1 MLRKQE
7 NVSQLQI
14 LHNKLNELEIE
25 VRNLKLSLKN
35 NSLQQPKSIN
45 HVLGVNKERSNSRN
59 AIGLM
64 RQDFSEQKLASR
76 MLKIFT
82 NSFKNPIP
90 SSFMR

>member
-7 NVSQLQI
+7 NVNQLQI
-14 LHNKLNELEIE
+14 LQNKLNELEIE

-35 NSLQQPKSIN
+35 NSLQQPKNIN
-45 HVLGVNKERSNSRN
+45 HVFGVKQERSHSRN
-59 AIGLM
+59 AIGLV
-64 RQDFSEQKLASR
+64 RQNFSEQKLASR